1 MAGTDRTL
9 HNVLTNLPHI
19 LSKQFSNKILRKKI
33 PFPSGKIQN
42 WWKYIAIFMKKK
54 IVLEFFEIGHFPS
67 QVRT

>member
-1 MAGTDRTL
+1 MKSMSVNFGVKMAGTDRTL

-42 WWKYIAIFMKKK
+42 
-54 IVLEFFEIGHFPS
+54 
-67 QVRT
+67 